1 MRSLKNMR
9 VAGQLGLAFTV
20 LMGLLMVLALVA
32 YSRLTVMHG
41 EATEINTNWM
51 PTIRAASALKS
62 DLADYRI
69 SLLQQVNARTPEHKA
84 QADGNMKTAL
94 QNYEKDRAA
103 YEALPSGDEEKSAY
117 AAFQQSFARLQG
129 LAARVQ
135 GLLKDGKQEEVQM
148 LMYGEARDAYWET
161 VRHIA
166 RVLDINIAG
175 SSASVA
181 RSTEIYHR
189 STYWMTGVAA
199 LALGIAIAMA
209 LALIRN
215 ITTPLRNAVG
225 AADSIANGDLSQAIA
240 FEGQSETAQLLQAMQ
255 RMQQSLLGTVSSVR
269 SGADSVATASAEIAQ
284 GNADLSART
293 EDQAS
298 ALEQTS
304 ATMEQL
310 NATVRQNA
318 DNAAQAN
325 QLAQSASQVA
335 RDGGVVV
342 GEVVTTMRG
351 IEDSSRRIADIISVI
366 DGIAFQTNILA
377 LNAAVEAAR
386 AGEQG
391 RGFAVVAGEVRS
403 LAQRSAEAA
412 KEIKGLIS
420 DSVERVQNGTQLVDR
435 AGLTIQDIVTSVQK
449 LADLVGEI
457 SSASREQ
464 SSGISQ
470 VGEAI
475 TQLDQATQQ
484 NAALVEQSAA
494 ASESLKTQAGQLL
507 AAVAS
512 FRLAAG
518 AALKPASTPA
528 PPSPA
533 SPASAA
539 ARKPAALK
547 PATKRLAS
555 ATPAPAASSPAPSR
569 GVPASTADSGDG
581 DWTSF

>member
-1 MRSLKNMR
+1 MRTLKNMS
-9 VAGQLGLAFTV
+9 VAGQLSSSYA
-20 LMGLLMVLALVA
+20 LLLALLLILALFA
-32 YSRLTVMHG
+32 YSRLSVMQG
-41 EATEINTNWM
+41 EALEINTNWM
-51 PTIRAASALKS
+51 PTIRSASAMRA

-69 SLLQQVNARTPEHKA
+69 SLLQQAAAKTPEHMSIA
-84 QADGNMKTAL
+84 EGNMQAAL
-94 QNYEKDRAA
+94 SAFDKDRKD
-103 YEALPSGDEEKSAY
+103 YEALPSGDEEKQAY
-117 AAFQQSFARLQG
+117 ASFQASFAKLQAQTPRVHE
-129 LAARVQ
+129 LAKAGTADAEIQ
-135 GLLKDGKQEEVQM
+135 A
-148 LMYGEARDAYWET
+148 LMYGEVRNDYWDAVKY
-161 VRHIA
+161 
-166 RVLDINIAG
+166 INKILEINVVG
-175 SSASVA
+175 SGESVA
-181 RSTEIYHR
+181 RSDQIFHR
-189 STYWMTGVAA
+189 SGYWMAGATAVAVT
-199 LALGIAIAMA
+199 LAVLMA
-209 LALIRN
+209 LALIRS
-215 ITTPLRNAVG
+215 ITTPLKSAVS
-225 AADSIANGDLSQAIA
+225 AADRVAGGDLSQRIDY
-240 FEGQSETAQLLQAMQ
+240 EGENETARLLEAMQ
-255 RMQQSLLGTVSSVR
+255 RMQQSLLTTVSSVR
-269 SGADSVATASAEIAQ
+269 TGADSVATASAQIAQ
-284 GNADLSART
+284 GNADLSSRT
-293 EDQAS
+293 EEQAS
-298 ALEQTS
+298 SLEQTS

-475 TQLDQATQQ
+475 TQLDRTTQQ
-484 NAALVEQSAA
+484 NAALVEESAA
-494 ASESLKTQAGQLL
+494 ASESLKTQAGALL

-518 AALKPASTPA
+518 QAL
-528 PPSPA
+528 A
-533 SPASAA
+533 SPPPAA
-539 ARKPAALK
+539 ATRPLPAAPGADK
-547 PATKRLAS
+547 AKARP
-555 ATPAPAASSPAPSR
+555 ATPARAAAPARPIAPR
-569 GVPASTADSGDG
+569 PASIPQPESTAAAGADG